1 MFWPFCAYC
10 GLSGHSGASR
20 PGRKEGTCMA
30 RTRHLFPGGNT
41 AAGFVGFFESL
52 RGAARRTV
60 ILKGGP
66 GVGKSTLM
74 GKVGKHYERLGLETD
89 YYHCSGDPDSLDA
102 VAVPDLGFLI
112 LDGTAPHIVD
122 PALPGARDGILN
134 LGVCLDEEQLD
145 RQGEEIAAL
154 NRAIAGCYAQAY
166 RYLRAALSVRQD
178 AAAVYE
184 AALPEKE
191 KRALQREL
199 AALLPAAGPG
209 GESHAFCQAITWKG
223 VAQETDA
230 LISETACCLD
240 VPWGFDADALL
251 RPVWEAAGRQ
261 GMPRCA
267 WHDPL
272 DAGKLGHVTA
282 GSTVFTTAMFMD
294 GVVFSP
300 DMDENRL
307 RDEASRL
314 AFDRA
319 ACDLLQTQAVEA
331 LSQAKQ
337 KHDALERYYM
347 DAMDYDRLEEIKGEF
362 LAALP

>member
-1 MFWPFCAYC
+1 
-10 GLSGHSGASR
+10 
-20 PGRKEGTCMA
+20 MA
-30 RTRHLFPGGNT
+30 RTRHLFPGSNT

-52 RGAARRTV
+52 RSDARRTV

-74 GKVGKHYERLGLETD
+74 GKVGKHYERLGMETA

-102 VAVPDLGFLI
+102 VAVPRSGFLI

-134 LGVCLDEEQLD
+134 LGVCLDEEQLA
-145 RQGEEIAAL
+145 RQAEAIDTL
-154 NRAIAGCYAQAY
+154 NREIAGCYARAY
-166 RYLRAALSVRQD
+166 RYLRAALAVKQD
-178 AAAVYE
+178 AAAVYD

-199 AALLPAAGPG
+199 TALLPAAGPG
-209 GESHAFCQAITWKG
+209 GEGHAFCQAITWKG
-223 VAQETDA
+223 VVQETDS
-230 LISETACCLD
+230 LLNETAYCLD
-240 VPWGFDADALL
+240 VPWGFDTDALL
-251 RPVWEAAGRQ
+251 RPVWETAARRGIART
-261 GMPRCA
+261 A

-282 GSTVFTTAMFMD
+282 GGAVFTTAVLMD
-294 GVVFSP
+294 GIVFTP
-300 DMDENRL
+300 DLDECAL
-307 RDEASRL
+307 RGEASRL

-319 ACDLLQTQAVEA
+319 ACDLMINQAVEA
-331 LSQAKQ
+331 LAQAKQ
-337 KHDALERYYM
+337 KHDTLERYYI
-347 DAMDYDRLEEIKGEF
+347 DAMDYDRLEEIQREF